1 MRQLIL
7 GVCLVGAVGI
17 VTGAQDP
24 VSQSFEV
31 ATIKLNKSGD
41 LRQLIQR
48 QPGGRITVTNM
59 PVRMLITFAY
69 QLQQFQL
76 VGGPSWLPTD
86 RFDMVAKMEGNPA
99 PILPGSG
106 PDPIMLAMRTLL
118 ADRFMLRL
126 HHESR
131 EMDIYALVLA
141 KPGSGPRPGLKPST
155 TDCLALA
162 AARRGGPPPGPPGPP
177 PPGTPFCGLM
187 ESPGQMRMGGFP
199 LSQITPMLGGM
210 TGRMVVD
217 RTGAHRQ
224 LGLHADI

>member
-59 PVRMLITFAY
+59 PVRMLITFAH
-69 QLQQFQL
+69 LAAAFF
-76 VGGPSWLPTD
+76 SWLAVRRGCPLTASTWS
-86 RFDMVAKMEGNPA
+86 RRWRAIRRRSYLA
-99 PILPGSG
+99 SG
-106 PDPIMLAMRTLL
+106 PDPIMLAMRDAAP

-141 KPGSGPRPGLKPST
+141 KPGAVPGLAVSHPPPIAWRSRRR
-155 TDCLALA
+155 AVV
-162 AARRGGPPPGPPGPP
+162 ARRLVRP
-177 PPGTPFCGLM
+177 
-187 ESPGQMRMGGFP
+187 
-199 LSQITPMLGGM
+199 
-210 TGRMVVD
+210 D
-217 RTGAHRQ
+217 HRRP
-224 LGLHADI
+224 ARRSAA